1 MSWLSVLGPTVPWE
15 VTASRIGAG
24 STVVTRTV
32 SGIGSGALGS
42 SRGAVA
48 MSVRAAKI
56 DTTTTTDG
64 IRTVL
69 LIGRRPPGG
78 PVVPRG
84 RLPAGWFRG

>member
-15 VTASRIGAG
+15 ATASRIGAG

-32 SGIGSGALGS
+32 SGMGSGAFGS
-42 SRGAVA
+42 RRGAVA
-48 MSVRAAKI
+48 MSVSAAKI

-69 LIGRRPPGG
+69 VI
-78 PVVPRG
+78 G
-84 RLPAGWFRG
+84 RLPPGALVVPPG